1 MITARQH
8 KEFRIVCKLRDVS
21 HRLPSAADAA
31 FFLRNAVR
39 FERVRAGRGPFQQ
52 KDMFDSGVQ
61 TPRQRNAAK
70 FYHTAGTAQNTT
82 AGELVA

>member
-39 FERVRAGRGPFQQ
+39 FERVRAGRGPFGQ
-52 KDMFDSGVQ
+52 KEYV
-61 TPRQRNAAK
+61 
-70 FYHTAGTAQNTT
+70 
-82 AGELVA
+82 

>member
-1 MITARQH
+1 MTTARQH

-39 FERVRAGRGPFQQ
+39 FERVVAGRGPFQQ
-52 KDMFDSGVQ
+52 TGK
-61 TPRQRNAAK
+61 NAAK
-70 FYHTAGTAQNTT
+70 FNHTAGTAQNTA